1 MAEVIGLVSSAI
13 TFATVVAQVT
23 ESIITIKDCWSQF
36 RDAPDDLKFLM
47 RDLEF
52 FGLILADIEEDLSQ
66 ESFQLALKGSKHAVQ
81 SLELCREAATNL
93 QALSNELVGDMNS
106 SSLLRKSYAAAKMM
120 MQRGKMERHMARLRN
135 AIQLLSLS
143 QQCYTRSLFLIN

>member
-23 ESIITIKDCWSQF
+23 ESIITIKNCWSQF
-36 RDAPDDLKFLM
+36 RDAPDDLKFLI

-106 SSLLRKSYAAAKMM
+106 SSRLRKSYAAAKMM

-143 QQCYTRSLFLIN
+143 QQCYTRS